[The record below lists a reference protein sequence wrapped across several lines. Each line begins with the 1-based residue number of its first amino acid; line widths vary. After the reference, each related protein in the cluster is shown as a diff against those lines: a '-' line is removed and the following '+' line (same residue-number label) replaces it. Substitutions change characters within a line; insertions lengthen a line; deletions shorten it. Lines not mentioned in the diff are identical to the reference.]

1 MPIQGCTLPGGKSGY
16 RWGRHGKCYSSRG
29 RAEKQAQAAFANGY
43 RGDQANDAPHTA
55 LAAGVLLQRK
65 DGRIFL
71 VRRSGTGDHG
81 GDWALP
87 GGMVDRGEEPQ
98 MAAARELH
106 EETGLNVDPARLEF
120 LHVDLHGD
128 GEADFLTYRHEFT
141 GEFEPK
147 LDSEATAS
155 GWFDRD
161 NLPSPMHHQ
170 CTRMLRAGMQITG
183 AMDCHPLAMDKET
196 VRNFDDFGRMHV
208 EMTHISKA
216 TINPYLGRE
225 IPKWEELGL
234 SPDRIYY
241 LLRDPVELA
250 KSVPTWNKIPLLIK
264 HIGHSSQTPVKEYV
278 VGTLGESAQFAPPY
292 LDNTLCV
299 WDGGAIAG
307 IETDKQKE
315 ISCSYSYVADMT
327 PGEFEGKR
335 HDGVMRNII
344 GNHAALV
351 IRGRAGADVVVG
363 DSQLVEQPTMKQVGI
378 IAVRTALGQYLR
390 PALANDATP
399 IPLLDLVKLGMTPG
413 DVAKATKEHYKG
425 KFEVK
430 ADELSG
436 LLTLA
441 RDEAEEM
448 DEEEEEDAEDEDETE
463 REEREEKEKEEEK
476 AREKRAKDRAK
487 KKGKDHARDRR
498 HAKDNKGPPAGP
510 SGPRDRSEGRASDK
524 HERERERAEDQALIT
539 QTLRA
544 EFQALE
550 KAKEHVRPLV
560 GALLGMDSAEA
571 VYTEACKQLKI
582 PTEGVHPSAFS
593 ALIDMHIKTRNTRQ
607 PNLANDSQI
616 TSTAKISELFPGA
629 VKPMR
634 A

>member
-16 RWGRHGKCYSSRG
+16 RWGRGGKCYSSRG
-29 RAEKQAQAAFANGY
+29 RAEKQAEAAYANGY
-43 RGDQANDAPHTA
+43 KGDQAQDAPSTA
-55 LAAGVLLQRK
+55 VAAGVLLQRK

-87 GGMVDRGEEPQ
+87 GGMVERGEEPQ
-98 MAAARELH
+98 QAAVRELL
-106 EETGLNVDPARLEF
+106 EETGLQLDPAALEL
-120 LHVDLHGD
+120 LHLDLHGD
-128 GEADFLTYRHEFT
+128 GEADFMTYRHIYE
-141 GEFEPK
+141 GEFEPR
-147 LDSEATAS
+147 LDGEATAS
-155 GWFDRD
+155 GWFERD

-170 CTRMLRAGMQITG
+170 CTRMLRAGLQITG
-183 AMDCHPLAMDKET
+183 AMDRNALAMDKET
-196 VRNFDDFGRMHV
+196 TRAFDDFGRLHL
-208 EMTHISKA
+208 EMTHISKSVV
-216 TINPYLGRE
+216 NPYYGRE
-225 IPKWEELGL
+225 IPKWQELGL

-250 KSVPTWNKIPLLIK
+250 KSVDTWNKIPLLIK

-278 VGTLGESAQFAPPY
+278 VGTTGESARFDPPY

-299 WDGGAIAG
+299 WDAGAIGG
-307 IETDKQKE
+307 IETEKQKE
-315 ISCSYSYVADMT
+315 LSCSYAYVADMT

-335 HDGVMRNII
+335 YDGVMREII
-344 GNHAALV
+344 GNHVALV
-351 IRGRAGADVVVG
+351 MQGRAGADVVVG

-390 PALANDATP
+390 PALANDAAP

-413 DVAKATKEHYKG
+413 DVAKAAKEHYKG

-430 ADELSG
+430 TDELSS

-448 DEEEEEDAEDEDETE
+448 DEEEDEEAEDESPED
-463 REEREEKEKEEEK
+463 REEREEKEREEEQARDKRKK
-476 AREKRAKDRAK
+476 ARDK
-487 KKGKDHARDRR
+487 KKGKP
-498 HAKDNKGPPAGP
+498 AKDHRKKADDGKGGPPAGP

-524 HERERERAEDQALIT
+524 AERERERAEDAASVEQRVT
-539 QTLRA
+539 ER
-544 EFQALE
+544 FQALR
-550 KAKEHVRPLV
+550 KAEAHVRPLV
-560 GALLGMDSAEA
+560 GELLSMDSAEA

-582 PTEGVHPSAFS
+582 PTEGVHPSAFP
-593 ALIDMHIKTRNTRQ
+593 ALIDMYTKTRTSVRQ
-607 PNLANDSQI
+607 PLAQDSQVG
-616 TSTAKISELFPGA
+616 TAKVSELFPGA

>member
-1 MPIQGCTLPGGKSGY
+1 MPGGKSGY
-16 RWGRHGKCYSSRG
+16 RWGRHGKCYSTRG
-29 RAEKQAQAAFANGY
+29 RAEKQAEAAYSNGY
-43 RGDQANDAPHTA
+43 RGDQAQDAPHTS

-65 DGRIFL
+65 DGRVFL

-98 MAAARELH
+98 AAAARELQ
-106 EETGLNVDPARLEF
+106 EETGLVVDPARLEL
-120 LHVDLHGD
+120 LHIDLHGD
-128 GEADFLTYRHEFT
+128 GEADFMTYRHEFND
-141 GEFEPK
+141 EFEPR
-147 LDSEATAS
+147 LDGEATAS
-155 GWFDRD
+155 GWFERD

-170 CTRMLRAGMQITG
+170 CTRMLRAGAQISG
-183 AMDCHPLAMDKET
+183 AMDRHPLAMDRDTTRK
-196 VRNFDDFGRMHV
+196 FDEFGRLHV

-216 TINPYLGRE
+216 TVNPYLGKE
-225 IPKWEELGL
+225 IPKWQELGL

-241 LLRDPVELA
+241 LLRDPVEMA
-250 KSVPTWNKIPLLIK
+250 KSVATWNKIPLLIK
-264 HIGHSSQTPVKEYV
+264 HIGHSSQSPVKEYV
-278 VGTLGESAQFAPPY
+278 VGTLGESAKFDPPY

-315 ISCSYSYVADMT
+315 LSCSYAYVADMT

-335 HDGVMRNII
+335 YDGVMREII
-344 GNHAALV
+344 GNHVALV

-390 PALANDATP
+390 PALAQDATP
-399 IPLLDLVKLGMTPG
+399 IPLFDLVKLGMTPG
-413 DVAKATKEHYKG
+413 DVAKAAKEHYKG

-430 ADELSG
+430 TDELAN

-448 DEEEEEDAEDEDETE
+448 DEEEDEEAEDEDDEE
-463 REEREEKEKEEEK
+463 REEREKREADEEK
-476 AREKRAKDRAK
+476 ARDKRAKDRAR
-487 KKGKDHARDRR
+487 KKGKP
-498 HAKDNKGPPAGP
+498 AKDGKVAKDGKGNPPAGP

-524 HERERERAEDQALIT
+524 REREKERAEDQAMIAEK
-539 QTLRA
+539 LRG

-582 PTEGVHPSAFS
+582 ATEGVHPSAFP
-593 ALIDMHIKTRNTRQ
+593 ALIDMHIKTRSTRQ

-616 TSTAKISELFPGA
+616 SGTAKISELFPGA